1 MDTLHD
7 ATMHRYHSKPWLVEM
22 DLEAH
27 VQWSVQRLGRQLT
40 QVEVEDVRAMLS
52 VRGVV
57 PAPEYTDEPQLGP
70 RGVRGGGGR
79 KHKLGMKPQEA
90 KRHRGDVGADDEHEE
105 APVDKLPESM
115 FVETEERRA
124 PSEACV
130 VRPAPSETWKPP
142 YHRVVRLSELT
153 AMVPAPSW
161 YNNISSDAIRMPA
174 RVQKNASCGLHAVNH
189 LLACSSHP
197 VVLHKDQFEECGL
210 RARIGD
216 SPTNLVDPATGNYDV
231 AVLHAN
237 LVARNLGVFP
247 MTAADIE
254 GTEGRT
260 SLLSGSRLEEP
271 FREHVDLTGSYK
283 AVGYLLRVP
292 VGRGHWI
299 TLLPGRAV
307 TSASCPNSVLCDS
320 LHPHPF
326 LLRQEEMEQL
336 LQACAS
342 DSATGECGSTT
353 GFVCFLV
360 GEAEP
365 RVDCGMLFQVAYGAG
380 DYATNWRVS
389 AENTASLTRHL
400 ATTRSK
406 DPLGRSLR
414 FPSTNSLSWN
424 LMLKRRTSR

>member
-1 MDTLHD
+1 M
-7 ATMHRYHSKPWLVEM
+7 
-22 DLEAH
+22 
-27 VQWSVQRLGRQLT
+27 
-40 QVEVEDVRAMLS
+40 
-52 VRGVV
+52 
-57 PAPEYTDEPQLGP
+57 
-70 RGVRGGGGR
+70 
-79 KHKLGMKPQEA
+79 
-90 KRHRGDVGADDEHEE
+90 
-105 APVDKLPESM
+105 DKLPESM

-326 LLRQEEMEQL
+326 LLPQEEMEQL

-380 DYATNWRVS
+380 DYATELARLCREHGVTHTSSCNYKVQGSSGKKFRLSFYEQPQLEPDVEKTDFPLMVWRTRMDTLEDRIEERMEERMETS
-389 AENTASLTRHL
+389 AAHTLEERMDTLEEAQLQAVLVASAIDVRQDLPL
-400 ATTRSK
+400 AHEVRP
-406 DPLGRSLR
+406 PLPCS
-414 FPSTNSLSWN
+414 PV
-424 LMLKRRTSR
+424 LKLHQGSRAVR